1 MNAIQATGLITIDGI
16 ANAEGYYA
24 STRGHVSSARGFIQD
39 SNFYQEFSY
48 EIEASIALTRYKD
61 IALRLI
67 HLFGTKI
74 LW

>member
-1 MNAIQATGLITIDGI
+1 MLFKQQGVITIDGI

-48 EIEASIALTRYKD
+48 EIASIALTRYKD
-61 IALRLI
+61 VALRLI
-67 HLFGTKI
+67 HCWTKI